1 MSAAERRAAEDT
13 AVPGLVP
20 RDRPP
25 PDEAE
30 WWREKANGGSTFFN
44 VGEAT
49 WQASREQYRTQ
60 GRRKSRPAPPP
71 PVYYDSIHSGLMS
84 PRRTYDL
91 PGRMTSLSF
100 STTLISKLPQ
110 LPEPSV
116 TTSTAG
122 TLRRGRESSCP
133 GGHVQ
138 TSTSNSGTG
147 GV

>member
-91 PGRMTSLSF
+91 PGRMTL
-100 STTLISKLPQ
+100 TDIV
-110 LPEPSV
+110 SV
-116 TTSTAG
+116 LNDVWEMDG
-122 TLRRGRESSCP
+122 
-133 GGHVQ
+133 
-138 TSTSNSGTG
+138 
-147 GV
+147 